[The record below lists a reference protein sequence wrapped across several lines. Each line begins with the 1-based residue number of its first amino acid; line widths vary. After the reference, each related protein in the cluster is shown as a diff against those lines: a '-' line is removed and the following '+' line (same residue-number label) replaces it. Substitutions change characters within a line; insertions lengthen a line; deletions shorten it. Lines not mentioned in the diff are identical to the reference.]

1 MSISLPNPK
10 KHALMPLVCFFFF
23 FSEISFVIPF
33 FFGRFSR
40 KGENEGSHDD
50 KFSSFINKWKLWY
63 QSYGL
68 LFKKE
73 CAIVRADLKFVIF
86 LEVEI
91 NDCIHGA

>member
-10 KHALMPLVCFFFF
+10 KHAFMPLGFFL
-23 FSEISFVIPF
+23 SEISFVIPFFFF